1 VEFQA
6 CSYAHNFGFP
16 LYPGRPIQLPTTLS
30 AGQGNRIDNRRA
42 RFCCA
47 KLQPESSSFQ
57 SRNAMNPL
65 RQTIGIAGLLLV
77 VIASATNAR
86 ADVLEIKIDDQ
97 ITPASAEVIT
107 SAIARAEREGAS
119 ALIITLNTPGGLDTS
134 MRDIISRMDGSR
146 VPIIIYVAPSGARAA
161 SAGFIILIA
170 ADVAA
175 MAPGTATGAAHPV
188 LADGREMDKTMS
200 EKVVNDAAAFLRSH
214 AEKRGRDPQI
224 AESAIRESKSFTE
237 REALDKRLIEIVARD
252 EQDLLSQLEGLTITR
267 VDGSQTALHVAGESL
282 RVIAPTIRQR
292 LLMALA
298 DPRIAFVLFAL
309 GALCVYF
316 EFQHPG
322 AVVPGVV
329 GILSVV
335 LALYGFHMLPI
346 NLLGVVLI
354 LVAIGLFVLEA
365 KVGGFGILGLG
376 GIAAAVVGSLI
387 LIDVPNPE
395 LRLPLRLVLA
405 VVIPF
410 GVIFTFILRLAIR
423 ARRSKV
429 TTGTS
434 GMIGLTGRAQTAIA
448 PEGTVFV
455 RGELWRARSQMSIAP
470 GEKVRVTSLDG
481 LMLDVEAEKDAAV
494 IPQNASAVDE

>member
-1 VEFQA
+1 M
-6 CSYAHNFGFP
+6 
-16 LYPGRPIQLPTTLS
+16 
-30 AGQGNRIDNRRA
+30 
-42 RFCCA
+42 
-47 KLQPESSSFQ
+47 
-57 SRNAMNPL
+57 NAL
-65 RQTIGIAGLLLV
+65 RQTIIIVALLLV

-86 ADVLEIKIDDQ
+86 ADVLELKIDDQ

-134 MRDIISRMDGSR
+134 LREIISRMDSSR

-161 SAGFIILIA
+161 SAGFIILLA

-175 MAPGTATGAAHPV
+175 MAPGTASGAAHPV
-188 LADGREMDKTMS
+188 TAGGRDLDKTMS

-214 AEKRGRDPQI
+214 AEKRGRDPQM

-237 REALDKRLIEIVARD
+237 REALDKHLIEIIARD
-252 EQDLLSQLEGLTITR
+252 EQDLLAQLEGRTITR
-267 VDGSQTALHVAGESL
+267 VDGSQMVLRLEGEQL
-282 RVIAPTIRQR
+282 ATITPNVRQR

-346 NLLGVVLI
+346 NLTGLLLI
-354 LVAIGLFVLEA
+354 AVAIGLFVLEA
-365 KVGGFGILGLG
+365 KVAGYGILGIG
-376 GIAAAVVGSLI
+376 GIIAAVVGSLM

-434 GMIGLTGRAQTAIA
+434 GMIGLTGRAETAIS
-448 PEGTVFV
+448 PEGTIFV
-455 RGELWRARSQMSIAP
+455 RGELWRARSQMSLAP
-470 GEKVRVTSLDG
+470 GESVRVTGMEG
-481 LMLDVEAEKDAAV
+481 LTLEVEAERDAAV
-494 IPQNASAVDE
+494 IPKKASAVDE